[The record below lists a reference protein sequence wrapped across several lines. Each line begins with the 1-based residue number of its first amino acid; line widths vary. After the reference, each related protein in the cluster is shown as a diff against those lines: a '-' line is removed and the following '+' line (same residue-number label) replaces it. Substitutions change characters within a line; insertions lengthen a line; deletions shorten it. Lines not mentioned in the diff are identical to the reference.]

1 MQEIMNL
8 WIVLLKTDPLRNDTD
23 FLIKKSCHLEN
34 FSILKIK
41 KHIMKQKS
49 TRVRGS
55 WKDKIVASELAEER
69 AKCDFDQKE
78 ALDIVWRPMQIA
90 KINEAS

>member
-1 MQEIMNL
+1 
-8 WIVLLKTDPLRNDTD
+8 
-23 FLIKKSCHLEN
+23 
-34 FSILKIK
+34 
-41 KHIMKQKS
+41 MKQSS